1 MNGTI
6 KTGRQKIAVIGTGIA
21 GNLAAFRLAPEH
33 DITVYEADSRIGG
46 HTNTVDVVAAGKRW
60 AVDTGFIVFNNATYP
75 NFIALLDELG
85 VESQDSNMSFSM
97 RNERNGL
104 EYNGASLNT
113 LFAQRRNLL
122 RPSFYRMLRDIL
134 RFNREAL
141 ALLNE
146 PRNTITL
153 GDYLKKNGYSRE
165 FVDHYIVP
173 MGAAIWSATPDGM
186 GTVPAGFF
194 VRFLYNHGLLSID
207 DRPTWRVIKGGSNN
221 YVEKLVAGHRD
232 RIRLNSP
239 VQWIRR
245 HPEHIE
251 VKAKGAGVER
261 YDQVFLAC
269 HSDQAL
275 RMLADPTPQE
285 RDVLGAIEYQ
295 KNEAVL
301 HTDTSLMPRRRL
313 AWAAWNY
320 HIPAVAGMPK
330 GRVALTYNMNILQ
343 SLKAPVQF
351 CVTLNHRQA
360 IDPDKIIRVIN
371 YSHPIFTERAVA
383 AQKRH
388 RDINGARRTYF
399 CGAYW
404 RYGFHEDGVLSA
416 MNALEHFREDL
427 PYYEF
432 RNHEQQY
439 LLRAG

>member
-146 PRNTITL
+146 PGNTITL

-320 HIPAVAGMPK
+320 HMPAVAGMPK

-432 RNHEQQY
+432 RDHEQQY